1 MNEKI
6 RNILL
11 LISVVIVLII
21 FVDLIF
27 NISVNKLENFNIQGI
42 GNSYGDSEPVEKFSS
57 DSDSDDYST
66 VSKDNIKS
74 IVSKH
79 DGRMFNISYIKSD
92 PENKTIIIPS
102 PVQDTTNITANGDGT
117 LSETLK
123 MSSKSDQ
130 QFQLVEVNGA
140 GEYQDLFPNYKND
153 RGASLDTTQYPFWIV
168 KSNKIG
174 FTNWCLAYEPGKLFL
189 SPIGNYNNQKWDV
202 SNLRNPKKSVLTHC
216 VSDSSLGSFNNSA
229 ANDPMNQ
236 DVHDPNKIKINLNLT
251 DELKQQLFGIES
263 DKDSGAIGDEF
274 TGSPKSANC
283 GTQIP
288 GSALGS
294 ICPGC
299 DPKRIRR

>member
-11 LISVVIVLII
+11 LISVVIVLAI
-21 FVDLIF
+21 FIDLIF
-27 NISVNKLENFNIQGI
+27 NIYGNKVENFYATEIGKAYNDKLEK
-42 GNSYGDSEPVEKFSS
+42 VSS
-57 DSDSDDYST
+57 DLEGEDYST
-66 VSKDNIKS
+66 VSKENIKS

-79 DGRMFNISYIKSD
+79 DGRMFNVSYINSD
-92 PENKTIIIPS
+92 PEQKTIIIPS
-102 PVQDTTNITANGDGT
+102 PVKDNANISVNNDGT

-130 QFQLVEVNGA
+130 QFQLIEVNGPSD
-140 GEYQDLFPNYKND
+140 YQDLFPEYKND
-153 RGASLDTTQYPFWIV
+153 RGASLDSAHYPFWII

-202 SNLRNPKKSVLTHC
+202 SNLRNPKKSVITHC
-216 VSDSSLGSFNNSA
+216 VSNNSLGSFNNSA
-229 ANDPMNQ
+229 ANDPLNKE
-236 DVHDPNKIKINLNLT
+236 VHDPNKIKINLNLT
-251 DELKQQLFGIES
+251 DELKKQLFPDIELG
-263 DKDSGAIGDEF
+263 KDSDTSGEEF
-274 TGSPKSANC
+274 TGNANC

-299 DPKRIRR
+299 DHTRIHR